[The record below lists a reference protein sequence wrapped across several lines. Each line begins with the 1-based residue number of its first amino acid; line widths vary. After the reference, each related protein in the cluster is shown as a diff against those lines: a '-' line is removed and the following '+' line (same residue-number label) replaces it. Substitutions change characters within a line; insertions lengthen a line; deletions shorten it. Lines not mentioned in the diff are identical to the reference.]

1 MMAENDYVDDVKN
14 TQSLE
19 SLPRLA
25 LEICMSL
32 DHGSFSSTQSW
43 LTVRMRMPSTL
54 SSAGSFSFSRPRAR
68 RIRQVRFVR
77 FVAQRRQNNYFT
89 DANRPSGPRLRATT
103 YARYARWPSRLSLS
117 CSS

>member
-1 MMAENDYVDDVKN
+1 MAENDYVDDVKN

-19 SLPRLA
+19 SLSRLA

-68 RIRQVRFVR
+68 GSDTAARSFASLPSDARTTIC
-77 FVAQRRQNNYFT
+77 RR
-89 DANRPSGPRLRATT
+89 
-103 YARYARWPSRLSLS
+103 
-117 CSS
+117 